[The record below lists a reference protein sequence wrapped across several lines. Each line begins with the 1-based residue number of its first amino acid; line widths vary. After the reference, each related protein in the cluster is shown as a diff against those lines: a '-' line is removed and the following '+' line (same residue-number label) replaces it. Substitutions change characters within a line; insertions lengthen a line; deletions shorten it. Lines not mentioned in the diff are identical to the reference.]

1 MPICLE
7 EAEEWFPVVPDEP
20 EGEHRVYDGQQLRFT
35 TDQFEQLA
43 TLLGLIWRGD
53 RHYLA
58 LGVGGVL
65 AKCGYHPADAERLVS
80 IVAGKAGDTELNDR
94 LTAVRDSYLNA
105 SLGKP
110 VKAWQEL
117 KERMGEDS
125 LDYLSTLLKV
135 EKQPDRPPPPPPPSV
150 APDVRDPYKMP
161 FRMTERQAFP
171 TFPMLMRG
179 ILPSDPRGVVGYLT
193 GYSQSFKSYLALDW
207 ACHVSEGMEWS
218 GHETTQAEVLYVAAE
233 GQYADLLSRL
243 RAWETHHGR
252 RAENLFCRLA
262 PVKLTDKESVAEAIA
277 LTKRLDGFKPRLVIL
292 DTLNQ
297 CAGDTDDNS
306 SADARI
312 IYAACKEFGMEFGS
326 TVMLLC
332 HKGKSEGAIIRG
344 SSAYFDDCDFCYE
357 IQRPCWMTG
366 GLDATLNCRKI
377 KRGKMIFNYELK
389 AREVKWEADGET
401 GSDLV
406 LLQKV
411 MDKFRAL
418 PVEEIRND
426 RGGVD

>member
-65 AKCGYHPADAERLVS
+65 AKCGYHAAEAEHLVS
-80 IVAGKAGDTELNDR
+80 TVASKSGDTELRDR
-94 LTAVRDSYLNA
+94 ITAVRDSYLAA
-105 SLGKP
+105 SQGKP
-110 VKAWQEL
+110 VKAWREL
-117 KERMGEDS
+117 RDRLPPDSMGYFEE
-125 LDYLSTLLKV
+125 LLGVSRVVQKP
-135 EKQPDRPPPPPPPSV
+135 PDRPPP
-150 APDVRDPYKMP
+150 DTNDPYKMP
-161 FRMTERQAFP
+161 FRMTQRQAFP
-171 TFPMLMRG
+171 TYPMLMKG
-179 ILPSDPRGVVGYLT
+179 VIPSDPRGVVGYLT
-193 GYSQSFKSYLALDW
+193 GFSQSFKSYLGLDW
-207 ACHVSEGMEWS
+207 ACHVSEGMEWA
-218 GHETTQAEVLYVAAE
+218 GHETTQSQVLYVAAE
-233 GQYADLLSRL
+233 GQYRDLLSRL
-243 RAWETHHGR
+243 RAWETHHKR
-252 RAENLFCRLA
+252 KAENLFCRLA
-262 PVKLTDKESVAEAIA
+262 PVRLTDKDSVAEAIS
-277 LTKRLDGFKPRLVIL
+277 LIERVDGFKPRFVIL

-312 IYAACKEFGMEFGS
+312 IYAACKEFGVEFGS
-326 TVMLLC
+326 TVMMLC
-332 HKGKSEGAIIRG
+332 HKGKSETAIIRG
-344 SSAYFDDCDFCYE
+344 SSAYFDDSDFVYE

-389 AREVKWEADGET
+389 AREVSWEADGET

-411 MDKFRAL
+411 FGFQGSAFDA
-418 PVEEIRND
+418 PP
-426 RGGVD
+426 GGGIQ

>member
-1 MPICLE
+1 M
-7 EAEEWFPVVPDEP
+7 EEWLPEVPDEP
-20 EGEHRVYDGQQLRFT
+20 EREHRVYDGQQLRFT
-35 TDQFEQLA
+35 PDQFEQVA
-43 TLLGLIWRGD
+43 SLLGLVWRGD

-65 AKCGYHPADAERLVS
+65 AKCGYHATEAERLVS
-80 IVAGKAGDTELNDR
+80 VVAGRSADTELTDR

-110 VKAWQEL
+110 VKAWSEL
-117 KERMGEDS
+117 RDRMGEDS
-125 LDYLSTLLKV
+125 LAYFGTLLGVPPKV
-135 EKQPDRPPPPPPPSV
+135 EKPPDRPPPE
-150 APDVRDPYKMP
+150 PDTRDPYKMP
-161 FRMTERQAFP
+161 FRMTERQKFP
-171 TFPMLMRG
+171 AFPMLMRG
-179 ILPSDPRGVVGYLT
+179 VLPSDPRGVVGYLT
-193 GYSQSFKSYLALDW
+193 GFSQSFKSYLALDW
-207 ACHVSEGMEWS
+207 ACHVSEGMEWA
-218 GHETTQAEVLYVAAE
+218 GHETTRAEVLYVAAE
-233 GQYADLLSRL
+233 GQYRDLLSRL
-243 RAWETHHGR
+243 RAWETHHQR

-262 PVKLTDKESVAEAIA
+262 PVRLTDKDSVAEAIA
-277 LTKRLDGFKPRLVIL
+277 LIEGLNDFRPRFVIL

-312 IYAACKEFGMEFGS
+312 IYAACKEFGIKFGS
-326 TVMLLC
+326 TVMMLC
-332 HKGKSEGAIIRG
+332 HKGKSETAIIRG
-344 SSAYFDDCDFCYE
+344 SSAYFDDSDFVYE

-389 AREVKWEADGET
+389 AREVKWEADGES

-411 MDKFRAL
+411 FGSAFDTL
-418 PVEEIRND
+418 PKETVDD
-426 RGGVD
+426 RTGIG